1 MFPQLSDLKH
11 LEKTTALYFEKKLNW
26 IQGPQLVAEWWHL
39 QTSQDFAVSHLKKNW
54 PVVELVEQHFRSVV
68 PPVPKASSEGHF
80 VTAADQTKPLKDWL
94 PAVLATEQYQWVKVL
109 VDLQFRLQPY
119 YEIVARGDRA
129 QPLQAESLLSLDAFG
144 LENDKLSFQD
154 MTHQHTS
161 W

>member
-1 MFPQLSDLKH
+1 V
-11 LEKTTALYFEKKLNW
+11 
-26 IQGPQLVAEWWHL
+26 VAR
-39 QTSQDFAVSHLKKNW
+39 A
-54 PVVELVEQHFRSVV
+54 EQHFRSVA
-68 PPVPKASSEGHF
+68 PQVPKSSSEEHF
-80 VTAADQTKPLKDWL
+80 GSAVDQTKPLKDLL
-94 PAVLATEQYQWVKVL
+94 PAVRATEQCQSVKVL
-109 VDLQFRLQPY
+109 VDLLFLLQPY